1 MAANV
6 NFFLLDRQR
15 LTGSDTQLFFDQVN
29 AGDHFCNRVFYLNTG
44 VHFDEI
50 ELAVFEQELE
60 STCTAIAD
68 INTRFSATFADV
80 ATQFRGNARC
90 WRFFDHFLVAALH
103 GAVTFRQIDSVAL
116 TVSQYLN
123 LDVARIFQVF
133 LHVNHIVAESSFR
146 FRTGH
151 GDGLCQFSVAAH
163 YAHTAT
169 AAAAGGFDNHRITN
183 AFSNGTVFIHIVAQR
198 AVRTRY
204 ARDARFF
211 HRRDCGYFV
220 AHQANGFCFRAN
232 EDKAGA
238 FNLLGKVGVLGEEAV
253 TRMDCYCAGDFSGA
267 DDCRD
272 VQITFY

>member
-1 MAANV
+1 MRLPTHAKTAWCVETGDFARTWQEGVRIFGVDTAFHGMAANV

-15 LTGSDTQLFFDQVN
+15 WNGSDTQLFFDQVN
-29 AGDHFCNRVFYLNTG
+29 AGDHFGIRMFYLNTG

-60 STCTAIAD
+60 STCAAIAD
-68 INTRFSATFADV
+68 INTRFSTTFADV

-151 GDGLCQFSVAAH
+151 GDGLCQFSV
-163 YAHTAT
+163 TAYYTHGTT
-169 AAAAGGFDNHRITN
+169 AAAAGGFDNHRVTN
-183 AFSNGTVFIHIVAQR
+183 AFCNGAVLIHIFAHR
-198 AVRTRY
+198 AVRTRF
-204 ARDARFF
+204 A
-211 HRRDCGYFV
+211 
-220 AHQANGFCFRAN
+220 
-232 EDKAGA
+232 
-238 FNLLGKVGVLGEEAV
+238 
-253 TRMDCYCAGDFSGA
+253 T
-267 DDCRD
+267 
-272 VQITFY
+272 